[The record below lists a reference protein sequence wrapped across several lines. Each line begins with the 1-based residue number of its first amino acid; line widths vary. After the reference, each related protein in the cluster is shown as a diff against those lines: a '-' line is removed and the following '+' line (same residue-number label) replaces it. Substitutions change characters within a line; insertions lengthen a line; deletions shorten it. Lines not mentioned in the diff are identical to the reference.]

1 MLKQINFEF
10 WGSKCN
16 CILLN
21 SFKWG
26 LNCVFERSFEMG
38 EYKSLIHSFVQLE
51 RVVNFK
57 RGVGVGKCFKVYL
70 RCIFLPLNSRNLI
83 RFIEQMTF
91 LSYYRW
97 ENRKKCPNLSTT
109 TFISLSYS
117 LYLSLTL
124 SIYLLISLSIYLFIY
139 LFVYLSI
146 YLSLSLFFSL
156 A

>member
-1 MLKQINFEF
+1 M
-10 WGSKCN
+10 G
-16 CILLN
+16 
-21 SFKWG
+21 FKLCFRTIIW
-26 LNCVFERSFEMG
+26 NG
-38 EYKSLIHSFVQLE
+38 EYKSRIHSFVQLE

-57 RGVGVGKCFKVYL
+57 RGVGVGKCFILYL

-83 RFIEQMTF
+83 IFIGQMTF

-97 ENRKKCPNLSTT
+97 KNRKKCPNLSTT

-139 LFVYLSI
+139 LFFYLSI
-146 YLSLSLFFSL
+146 YLSLFLPRVCIF
-156 A
+156 